1 MGSLML
7 NGNSSN
13 LHSNTHLY
21 DLPDVILSTVFSL
34 VQDTRTRN
42 SMSLVCKKWCC
53 LERSTRISL
62 TLRGNVRDLFMIP
75 NCFKSVTNLDL
86 SLLSPWGHSFLDSSP
101 DPFLLSHLLRQAFP
115 VVTNLT
121 IYSRNPSTL
130 QYLAPEWPNLSHV
143 KLVRWHQRSPSPI
156 GSDFLPLFQT
166 CASLNSL
173 DLSNFYCWTED
184 LPQALQAYPVV
195 SSSLTKLDLLTCSS
209 AEGFKSHELLAISV
223 ACPNLRHLLAGCMF
237 DPRYIDFVGDDALQ
251 GVATNCPKLTHL
263 HLVDTSSLSNVRVDP
278 EHDGYTAEDA
288 RISPLTLEQV
298 FTGLPLLEDCVLDV
312 CHNVRNP
319 GVALEVLN
327 SKCKRL
333 KSLKLGQF
341 HEICRAV
348 EHKLDGIALCQGLET
363 LCIRNSADLNDSGM
377 MAISRGCQKLVKF
390 EITGCKMVTETGLR
404 NLVGMLRKTLVDV
417 KISSCK
423 NIDAACALWAL
434 EPIQDKIQRLH
445 IDCIWEEESEEQ
457 VVNGGGNLAE
467 ECRGGY
473 SSTKMTLDC
482 NGEGNSKTEL
492 KYTNGEEC
500 SGGNSSLKRSLNC
513 DDGGGNKKKKLKYT
527 NENYWERSWSRLKYL
542 SLWIAVGDLLTPL
555 ISAGLEDC
563 PSLEEIVI
571 RVEGDCRRR
580 GRPKEAAF
588 GLASLAQ
595 FPQLVKMKL
604 DCGDTIGYA
613 LTAPTGQ
620 MDLSLWERFYLNG
633 ISYLNLNELDYWPP
647 QDRDVNQR
655 SLSLPAAG
663 LLQECATIR
672 KLFIHGTAHEHWLSF
687 LLRIANLRDVQLRED
702 YYPAPEDDMSTEMR
716 VHSCSRFEDA
726 LNARRILD

>member
-7 NGNSSN
+7 NNNLSFNKTNHSST
-13 LHSNTHLY
+13 SISSSSSTHLY
-21 DLPDVILSTVFSL
+21 DLPDVILSSVFSL
-34 VQDTRTRN
+34 VTDTRTRN

-53 LERSTRISL
+53 LERTTRTTLI
-62 TLRGNVRDLFMIP
+62 LRGNVRDLFMIP
-75 NCFKSVTNLDL
+75 NCFKSVTDLDL

-115 VVTNLT
+115 LVSSLT

-130 QYLAPEWPNLSHV
+130 QYLAPQWPGLKDV
-143 KLVRWHQRSPSPI
+143 KLVRWHQRSPSPL

-166 CASLNSL
+166 CGGLDAL
-173 DLSNFYCWTED
+173 DLSHFYCWTED

-195 SSSLTKLDLLTCSS
+195 SSSLTKLDLLTLSS
-209 AEGFKSHELLAISV
+209 AEGFKSQELLAISV
-223 ACPNLRHLLAGCMF
+223 ACPNLRQLMAGCMF

-251 GVATNCPKLTHL
+251 GVAANCGKLTHL
-263 HLVDTSSLSNVRVDP
+263 HLVDTSALSNVRVDP
-278 EHDGYTAEDA
+278 DHDGYTAEDA
-288 RISPLTLEQV
+288 RISRLALEQV

-312 CHNVRNP
+312 CHNVRDSGP
-319 GVALEVLN
+319 ALEVLN

-348 EHKLDGIALCQGLET
+348 DHKLDGIALCQGLET
-363 LCIRNSADLNDSGM
+363 LCIRNSADLEDDGL
-377 MAISRGCQKLVKF
+377 MAISRGCQRLVKF

-423 NIDAACALWAL
+423 NIDSACALWAL

-445 IDCIWEEESEEQ
+445 IDCIWEEEPELVMNTFDLNEFIEDDQ
-457 VVNGGGNLAE
+457 RDGCGNPAD
-467 ECRGGY
+467 ECKGGGY
-473 SSTKMTLDC
+473 SSM
-482 NGEGNSKTEL
+482 
-492 KYTNGEEC
+492 
-500 SGGNSSLKRSLNC
+500 KRSLSNC
-513 DDGGGNKKKKLKYT
+513 DGGGNKKKKLKYT

-580 GRPKEAAF
+580 GRPREAAF
-588 GLASLAQ
+588 GLSSLAQ
-595 FPQLVKMKL
+595 YPQLLKMKL

-620 MDLSLWERFYLNG
+620 MDLSLWERFYLSG
-633 ISYLNLNELDYWPP
+633 IGNLTLNELDYWPP

-663 LLQECATIR
+663 LLQECSTIR
-672 KLFIHGTAHEHWLSF
+672 KLFIHGTAHEHFMTF
-687 LLRIANLRDVQLRED
+687 LLRIPNLRDVQLRED

-726 LNARRILD
+726 LNRRRILD

>member
-21 DLPDVILSTVFSL
+21 DLPDAILSTVFSL

-101 DPFLLSHLLRQAFP
+101 YPSLLPHLLRQAFP

-143 KLVRWHQRSPSPI
+143 KLVRWHQRSPSPL

-237 DPRYIDFVGDDALQ
+237 DP
-251 GVATNCPKLTHL
+251 
-263 HLVDTSSLSNVRVDP
+263 RVDP